1 MDVEHLGWSV
11 MLWYCVLLLI
21 QAAFWYLL
29 VRIDGLKVRRHSSK
43 PSSDLH
49 TSDSHTSSW
58 RLCLLT
64 GSSKPSF
71 HIHFIVAF
79 VSGSLR
85 RSATFGG

>member
-49 TSDSHTSSW
+49 TSSW

-64 GSSKPSF
+64 GS
-71 HIHFIVAF
+71 
-79 VSGSLR
+79 LR
-85 RSATFGG
+85 RPATFGG

>member
-29 VRIDGLKVRRHSSK
+29 VRIDGIKVRRHSSK

-49 TSDSHTSSW
+49 TSSW
-58 RLCLLT
+58 RFC
-64 GSSKPSF
+64 
-71 HIHFIVAF
+71 
-79 VSGSLR
+79 VS
-85 RSATFGG
+85 

>member
-43 PSSDLH
+43 PSSHLH
-49 TSDSHTSSW
+49 TSDIHTS
-58 RLCLLT
+58 
-64 GSSKPSF
+64 
-71 HIHFIVAF
+71 
-79 VSGSLR
+79 VSVN
-85 RSATFGG
+85 